1 MPKKYTK
8 VAIAYD
14 FDGTLAPGYM
24 QHNSFIP
31 ELNMSS
37 AKFWAKVKRKARDN
51 DMDEILA
58 YMHAMLEEAK
68 YRQLTITKGAFIQHG
83 RDIPL
88 FEGLDTWF
96 EDINKYG
103 KEKNI
108 DVRHY
113 VISSGLREMIEG
125 SSIYKHFEYVFASG
139 FEYDQNNVAV
149 WPALGVNYTTKT
161 QYLFRINKGV
171 LNSWDNKAVNK
182 YIPDSQR
189 PIPFSNIIFIGDG
202 ETDIPSMKMTKYQG
216 GTAIAVW
223 TPGQRKSKNKKTSKE
238 IALELLEQDRANLA
252 VPADYRNGKRLD
264 IAVKGVIDKVA
275 ASEKFKSQQIYK

>member
-1 MPKKYTK
+1 MPRKYTK
-8 VAIAYD
+8 IAIAYD

-31 ELNMSS
+31 ELGMSS
-37 AKFWAKVKRKARDN
+37 AKFWAKVKKNAKNN

-58 YMHAMLEEAK
+58 YMHLMLEEAK

-83 RDIPL
+83 KDIPL
-88 FEGLDTWF
+88 FNGVDTWF
-96 EDINKYG
+96 ERINDYG
-103 KEKNI
+103 KSKKI
-108 DVRHY
+108 DVRHF

-125 SSIYKHFEYVFASG
+125 SSIYKYFDYVFASG
-139 FEYDQNNVAV
+139 FKYDQNDVAI

-171 LNSWDNKAVNK
+171 HNSWDNKAVNK
-182 YIPDSQR
+182 YIPDSDR
-189 PIPFSNIIFIGDG
+189 PIPFSNMIFIGDG
-202 ETDIPSMKMTKYQG
+202 ETDVPSMKMIKYQG

-238 IALELLEQDRANLA
+238 IAIELLEQDRAHLA
-252 VPADYRNGKRLD
+252 VPADYKNGKQLD
-264 IAVKGVIDKVA
+264 NAVKAIIDKVA
-275 ASEKFKSQQIYK
+275 ASEKFKKQQK